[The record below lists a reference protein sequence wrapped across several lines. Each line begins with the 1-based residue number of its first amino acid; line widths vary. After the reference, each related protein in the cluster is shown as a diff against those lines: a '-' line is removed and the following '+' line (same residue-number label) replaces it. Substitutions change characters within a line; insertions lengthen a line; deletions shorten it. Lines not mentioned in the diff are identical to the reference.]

1 VKSKTTISS
10 EPSEP
15 FAASAPTSGGGRVRS
30 NLKESPGSRPRHE
43 PSAKGVEGAGLP
55 LADEDELVRRA
66 REDDPAAVDQ
76 LIRRYQKKVYS
87 IAYQM
92 SGSDPEDARDCAQEA
107 LIQVFRNLARFE
119 GRSRFS
125 TWLYRVVVNT
135 CLDARRR
142 RRRWLQMIFTR
153 RPEKQDGAD
162 ADAGLDHLP
171 APEDGTDPVSTVSGE
186 ELKRDVTDAMRRL
199 SDKQRTV
206 FQLKVFQ
213 EMSIPE
219 IAAATGMAEGTVKSH
234 LFRATQSVRDQLRR
248 WAEI

>member
-1 VKSKTTISS
+1 MK
-10 EPSEP
+10 
-15 FAASAPTSGGGRVRS
+15 GGGRAAA
-30 NLKESPGSRPRHE
+30 E
-43 PSAKGVEGAGLP
+43 AKAPPAHGPEE
-55 LADEDELVRRA
+55 LAPAWGEEDDLVRRA
-66 REDDPAAVDQ
+66 RENDPGAVDQ

-107 LIQVFRNLARFE
+107 LLQVFRNLGRFE

-153 RPEKQDGAD
+153 RLEKHAALD
-162 ADAGLDHLP
+162 ADSVLDNLP
-171 APEDGTDPVSTVSGE
+171 APEDGTDPVSSVSGA
-186 ELKRDVTDAMRRL
+186 ELKRDVADAMRRL
-199 SDKQRTV
+199 SDKQRMV

-219 IAAATGMAEGTVKSH
+219 IAAATGLAEGTVKSH

-248 WAEI
+248 WGET

>member
-1 VKSKTTISS
+1 MEGGAPAGLNLK
-10 EPSEP
+10 
-15 FAASAPTSGGGRVRS
+15 ASAVA
-30 NLKESPGSRPRHE
+30 RPRQE
-43 PSAKGVEGAGLP
+43 PPAPGAAP
-55 LADEDELVRRA
+55 VPEDENELIRRA
-66 REDDPAAVDQ
+66 RENDPGAVDQ

-92 SGSDPEDARDCAQEA
+92 SGADPEDARDCAQEA
-107 LIQVFRNLARFE
+107 LIQVFRNLGRFE

-153 RPEKQDGAD
+153 RPGHRDEVD
-162 ADAGLDHLP
+162 ADAVLDNLP
-171 APEDGTDPVSTVSGE
+171 APEDGTDPVGNVSGE
-186 ELKRDVTDAMRRL
+186 ELKRDVTEALRRL
-199 SDKQRTV
+199 SEKQRTV

-219 IAAATGMAEGTVKSH
+219 IAAATGMAEGTIKSH

-248 WAEI
+248 WTET

>member
-1 VKSKTTISS
+1 V
-10 EPSEP
+10 
-15 FAASAPTSGGGRVRS
+15 
-30 NLKESPGSRPRHE
+30 
-43 PSAKGVEGAGLP
+43 
-55 LADEDELVRRA
+55 DEDELVRRA
-66 REDDPAAVDQ
+66 RENDPGAVDQ

-92 SGSDPEDARDCAQEA
+92 SGADPEDARDCAQEA

-153 RPEKQDGAD
+153 RSDQREDAD
-162 ADAGLDHLP
+162 ADFDNLA
-171 APEDGTDPVSTVSGE
+171 APEDATDPVSNVSGE

-219 IAAATGMAEGTVKSH
+219 IAIATGMAEGTVKSH

-248 WAEI
+248 WVET

>member
-1 VKSKTTISS
+1 
-10 EPSEP
+10 
-15 FAASAPTSGGGRVRS
+15 
-30 NLKESPGSRPRHE
+30 L
-43 PSAKGVEGAGLP
+43 PSAG
-55 LADEDELVRRA
+55 EDELVRRA
-66 REDDPAAVDQ
+66 RENDPAAVDQ

-92 SGSDPEDARDCAQEA
+92 SGSDPEDARDYAQEA

-125 TWLYRVVVNT
+125 TWLHRVVVNT

-142 RRRWLQMIFTR
+142 RRRWLQMIFIR
-153 RPEKQDGAD
+153 RPEKQDAAD
-162 ADAGLDHLP
+162 TDPVLDNLP
-171 APEDGTDPVSTVSGE
+171 APEDGTDPVSNVSGE

-234 LFRATQSVRDQLRR
+234 LFRATQSVRGQLRR

>member
-1 VKSKTTISS
+1 
-10 EPSEP
+10 
-15 FAASAPTSGGGRVRS
+15 
-30 NLKESPGSRPRHE
+30 
-43 PSAKGVEGAGLP
+43 

-66 REDDPAAVDQ
+66 RENDPGAVDQ

-153 RPEKQDGAD
+153 RPEKQDAVD
-162 ADAGLDHLP
+162 ADPVLDHFP
-171 APEDGTDPVSTVSGE
+171 APEDGTDPVSSVSGE
-186 ELKRDVTDAMRRL
+186 ELKRDVADAMRRL

-219 IAAATGMAEGTVKSH
+219 IAEATGMAEGTVKSH
-234 LFRATQSVRDQLRR
+234 LFRATQSVREQLRY
-248 WAEI
+248 WAET

>member
-1 VKSKTTISS
+1 
-10 EPSEP
+10 
-15 FAASAPTSGGGRVRS
+15 
-30 NLKESPGSRPRHE
+30 
-43 PSAKGVEGAGLP
+43 

-66 REDDPAAVDQ
+66 RENDPGAVDQ

-153 RPEKQDGAD
+153 RPEKQDAVD
-162 ADAGLDHLP
+162 ADPVLDNFP
-171 APEDGTDPVSTVSGE
+171 APEDGTDPVSGVSGE
-186 ELKRDVTDAMRRL
+186 EFKRDVTEAMRRL
-199 SDKQRTV
+199 SEKQRTV

-234 LFRATQSVRDQLRR
+234 LFRATQSVREQLRD
-248 WAEI
+248 WAET

>member
-1 VKSKTTISS
+1 V
-10 EPSEP
+10 
-15 FAASAPTSGGGRVRS
+15 
-30 NLKESPGSRPRHE
+30 
-43 PSAKGVEGAGLP
+43 
-55 LADEDELVRRA
+55 DEEELVRRA
-66 REDDPAAVDQ
+66 RADDPAAVDQ

-162 ADAGLDHLP
+162 ADPGLDHLP

-186 ELKRDVTDAMRRL
+186 ELKRDVADAMRRL

>member
-1 VKSKTTISS
+1 M
-10 EPSEP
+10 PS
-15 FAASAPTSGGGRVRS
+15 
-30 NLKESPGSRPRHE
+30 
-43 PSAKGVEGAGLP
+43 
-55 LADEDELVRRA
+55 ADEDELVRRA
-66 REDDPAAVDQ
+66 RENDPAAVDQ

-153 RPEKQDGAD
+153 RPEKQDAVD
-162 ADAGLDHLP
+162 TDPVLDNLP
-171 APEDGTDPVSTVSGE
+171 APEDGTDPVSNVSGE

-234 LFRATQSVRDQLRR
+234 LFRATQSVRDQLRG

>member
-1 VKSKTTISS
+1 
-10 EPSEP
+10 
-15 FAASAPTSGGGRVRS
+15 
-30 NLKESPGSRPRHE
+30 
-43 PSAKGVEGAGLP
+43 

-66 REDDPAAVDQ
+66 RENDPGAVDQ

-142 RRRWLQMIFTR
+142 RRRWLQLIFTR
-153 RPEKQDGAD
+153 RPEKQDVVD
-162 ADAGLDHLP
+162 ADPVLDDFP
-171 APEDGTDPVSTVSGE
+171 APEDGRDPVSSVSGE

-219 IAAATGMAEGTVKSH
+219 IAEATGMAEGTVKSH
-234 LFRATQSVRDQLRR
+234 LFRATQSVREQLRY
-248 WAEI
+248 WAET

>member
-1 VKSKTTISS
+1 MK
-10 EPSEP
+10 
-15 FAASAPTSGGGRVRS
+15 GGGRAAAEARAPTAS
-30 NLKESPGSRPRHE
+30 GPGGRAP
-43 PSAKGVEGAGLP
+43 AWG
-55 LADEDELVRRA
+55 DEDDLVRRA
-66 REDDPAAVDQ
+66 RENDSWAVDQ

-107 LIQVFRNLARFE
+107 LLQVFRNLGRFE

-153 RPEKQDGAD
+153 RAEKHEALDGD
-162 ADAGLDHLP
+162 PVLDHLP
-171 APEDGTDPVSTVSGE
+171 APEDGTDPVSSVSGA
-186 ELKRDVTDAMRRL
+186 ELKRDVADAMHRL
-199 SDKQRTV
+199 SEKQRTV

-219 IAAATGMAEGTVKSH
+219 IAAATGLAEGTVKSH

-248 WAEI
+248 WTDT

>member
-1 VKSKTTISS
+1 
-10 EPSEP
+10 
-15 FAASAPTSGGGRVRS
+15 
-30 NLKESPGSRPRHE
+30 
-43 PSAKGVEGAGLP
+43 
-55 LADEDELVRRA
+55 VRRA
-66 REDDPAAVDQ
+66 RENDPGAVDQ

-92 SGSDPEDARDCAQEA
+92 SGFDPEDARDCAQEA
-107 LIQVFRNLARFE
+107 LIQVFRNLSRFE

-142 RRRWLQMIFTR
+142 RRRWLQMVFTR
-153 RPEKQDGAD
+153 RSERQDEGD
-162 ADAGLDHLP
+162 ADPILDNLP
-171 APEDGTDPVSTVSGE
+171 ALEDGTDPISSVSGE
-186 ELKRDVTDAMRRL
+186 ELKRDVMDAMGRL

-248 WAEI
+248 WVETS

>member
-1 VKSKTTISS
+1 
-10 EPSEP
+10 
-15 FAASAPTSGGGRVRS
+15 
-30 NLKESPGSRPRHE
+30 
-43 PSAKGVEGAGLP
+43 LP
-55 LADEDELVRRA
+55 LADEEELVRRA
-66 REDDPAAVDQ
+66 RADDPAAVDQ

-186 ELKRDVTDAMRRL
+186 ELKRDVADAMRRL

>member
-1 VKSKTTISS
+1 M
-10 EPSEP
+10 PS
-15 FAASAPTSGGGRVRS
+15 
-30 NLKESPGSRPRHE
+30 
-43 PSAKGVEGAGLP
+43 
-55 LADEDELVRRA
+55 ADEDELVRRA
-66 REDDPAAVDQ
+66 RENDPAAVDQ

-153 RPEKQDGAD
+153 RPEKQDAVD
-162 ADAGLDHLP
+162 TDPVLDNLP
-171 APEDGTDPVSTVSGE
+171 APENGTDPVSNVSGE

-234 LFRATQSVRDQLRR
+234 LFRATQSVRDQLRC

>member
-1 VKSKTTISS
+1 L
-10 EPSEP
+10 PS
-15 FAASAPTSGGGRVRS
+15 
-30 NLKESPGSRPRHE
+30 
-43 PSAKGVEGAGLP
+43 
-55 LADEDELVRRA
+55 ADEDELVRRA
-66 REDDPAAVDQ
+66 RENDPAAVDQ

-153 RPEKQDGAD
+153 RPEKQDAVD
-162 ADAGLDHLP
+162 TDPVLDNLP
-171 APEDGTDPVSTVSGE
+171 APEDGTDPVSNVSGE

-234 LFRATQSVRDQLRR
+234 LFRATQSVRDQLRC

>member
-1 VKSKTTISS
+1 MNEAGGRPARSMKLAAVVGQRQ
-10 EPSEP
+10 
-15 FAASAPTSGGGRVRS
+15 AASAP
-30 NLKESPGSRPRHE
+30 
-43 PSAKGVEGAGLP
+43 GVEGSALP
-55 LADEDELVRRA
+55 LADEELVQRA
-66 REDDPAAVDQ
+66 RDNDPAAVDQ

-92 SGSDPEDARDCAQEA
+92 SGSDPEDARDSAQEA
-107 LIQVFRNLARFE
+107 LIQVFRNLSRFE

-142 RRRWLQMIFTR
+142 RRRWLNMVFTR
-153 RPEKQDGAD
+153 RSGKKDAADD
-162 ADAGLDHLP
+162 ADSILDNLP
-171 APEDGTDPVSTVSGE
+171 APADGKDPVSNVSGE
-186 ELKRDVTDAMRRL
+186 ELKRDVTDALKRL
-199 SDKQRTV
+199 SEKQRTV
-206 FQLKVFQ
+206 FQLKMFQ

-248 WAEI
+248 WAES

>member
-1 VKSKTTISS
+1 MNGGGHASQRLKAPAVSRFRQ
-10 EPSEP
+10 EPST
-15 FAASAPTSGGGRVRS
+15 ASVPPA
-30 NLKESPGSRPRHE
+30 L
-43 PSAKGVEGAGLP
+43 SA
-55 LADEDELVRRA
+55 LAEEDELVRRA
-66 REDDPAAVDQ
+66 RGNDPAAVDQ

-107 LIQVFRNLARFE
+107 LIQVFRNLGRFE

-142 RRRWLQMIFTR
+142 RRRWLQMIFSR
-153 RPEKQDGAD
+153 RAEKQDAAD
-162 ADAGLDHLP
+162 ADPILDSLA
-171 APEDGTDPVSTVSGE
+171 APEDGTDPVSSVSGK
-186 ELKRDVTDAMRRL
+186 ELQRDVTEALHRL
-199 SDKQRTV
+199 SEKQRTV

-248 WAEI
+248 WAEP

>member
-1 VKSKTTISS
+1 MEGGAPAGRNLK
-10 EPSEP
+10 
-15 FAASAPTSGGGRVRS
+15 ASAVA
-30 NLKESPGSRPRHE
+30 RPRQE
-43 PSAKGVEGAGLP
+43 PPAPVPEG
-55 LADEDELVRRA
+55 ENELIRRA
-66 REDDPAAVDQ
+66 RENDPGAVDQ

-92 SGSDPEDARDCAQEA
+92 SGADPEDARDCAQEA
-107 LIQVFRNLARFE
+107 LIQVFRNLGRFE

-153 RPEKQDGAD
+153 RSDHRDEVD
-162 ADAGLDHLP
+162 AEAVLDNLP
-171 APEDGTDPVSTVSGE
+171 APEDGTDPVGNVSGE
-186 ELKRDVTDAMRRL
+186 ELKRDVTEALRRL
-199 SDKQRTV
+199 SEKQRTV

-219 IAAATGMAEGTVKSH
+219 IAAATGMAEGTIKSH

-248 WAEI
+248 WTET

>member
-1 VKSKTTISS
+1 MPI

-15 FAASAPTSGGGRVRS
+15 FTAPAQTNGGGRARP
-30 NLKESPGSRPRHE
+30 NLKESSVSRPQHE
-43 PSAKGVEGAGLP
+43 PSASGLGGARLS

-66 REDDPAAVDQ
+66 RENDPGAVDQ

-153 RPEKQDGAD
+153 RTEKPDAAD
-162 ADAGLDHLP
+162 ADPVLDNFP
-171 APEDGTDPVSTVSGE
+171 APEDGTDPVSKVSGE
-186 ELKRDVTDAMRRL
+186 ELKRDVTDAMHRL

-234 LFRATQSVRDQLRR
+234 LFRATQSVRDQLRY
-248 WAEI
+248 WAEN